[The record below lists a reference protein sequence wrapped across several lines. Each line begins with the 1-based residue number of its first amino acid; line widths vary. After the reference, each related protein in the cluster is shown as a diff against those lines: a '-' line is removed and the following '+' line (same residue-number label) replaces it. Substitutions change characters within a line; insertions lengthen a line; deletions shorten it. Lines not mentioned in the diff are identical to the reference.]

1 MWIFCKLGFFS
12 AVEHRERPD
21 NLLIRARFKGD
32 LERLIGAM
40 TKEERE
46 LICGNPK
53 VEITPDADYR
63 YRMECPKIWFSEVL
77 REQAE
82 EIDYDNFKN
91 AVHEGTARDGAYM
104 DVWRALWA
112 AQNFPKNRKKVV

>member
-12 AVEHRERPD
+12 AVQHREHPE

-32 LERLIGAM
+32 LERLLNAM
-40 TKEERE
+40 TPEEYA
-46 LICGNPK
+46 LCGRPS
-53 VEITPDADYR
+53 VSFTPDADYR
-63 YRMECPKIWFSEVL
+63 YRVEIRKVVFAELI

-91 AVHEGTARDGAYM
+91 AAHDGTVRDGAYM

-112 AQNFPKNRKKVV
+112 AQNFGKNRAKVL

>member
-32 LERLIGAM
+32 LERLYKAM
-40 TKEERE
+40 DQISRSE
-46 LICGNPK
+46 CGPIQ
-53 VEITPDADYR
+53 ETPDADYR

-91 AVHEGTARDGAYM
+91 AVHEGTVRDGAYM

-112 AQNFPKNRKKVV
+112 AQNFGKNRKKVV